1 MDEIETITEEEYEK
15 LAAEEEAEVQAHVE
29 TVLNQKVRG
38 LNVVARDLPNAEN
51 VAKEA
56 REEYWASKLPCGD
69 DEVNK

>member
-15 LAAEEEAEVQAHVE
+15 LAAKEEQAFRSS
-29 TVLNQKVRG
+29 L
-38 LNVVARDLPNAEN
+38 RDLPPGAE
-51 VAKEA
+51 VVDR